1 MIGLETANRR
11 LQEHV
16 GLGLQAVA
24 GLAALLAVFGAAIG
38 VVFPKFEATA
48 QLQFPESVRAVEL
61 TAFKRVSASY
71 AAYAPLKNYVD
82 ARELPDSPAASR
94 LLAQSERLAFWDSAA
109 RPVLPFSRRDQKEF
123 GDVKDAAAATLLG
136 LDLRADARTEAVAA
150 EMVAILG
157 GYFTNAVMRERIRS
171 WVLAGQAD
179 TVGAAKILQADMVR
193 AELDLQL
200 LDRRVL
206 DMKAIL
212 AKYPDAARMDA
223 RQVVSVNPTEG
234 GERFLSPL
242 AQLVGFE
249 STLSQR
255 REQIKRWERDLKQKQ
270 LLAGF
275 FSSAE
280 GVIDST
286 ALVEHLLPA
295 LRQLAATTFAEGSES
310 QEWVNEAALRVN
322 GALDNFEVT
331 RGQFSLRDG
340 FRVGGVPSR
349 SPVRLAL
356 LFAGLGLGTIG
367 GIAFLRASF
376 RGDRDEPTV
385 S

>member
-1 MIGLETANRR
+1 LSE
-11 LQEHV
+11 
-16 GLGLQAVA
+16 
-24 GLAALLAVFGAAIG
+24 
-38 VVFPKFEATA
+38 
-48 QLQFPESVRAVEL
+48 
-61 TAFKRVSASY
+61 
-71 AAYAPLKNYVD
+71 
-82 ARELPDSPAASR
+82 SPAAAR
-94 LLAQSERLAFWDSAA
+94 LLVQSEKPAFWDSAA

-123 GDVKDAAAATLLG
+123 GDIKDAAAAVLLG

-150 EMVAILG
+150 EMVVVLG

-179 TVGAAKILQADMVR
+179 SAGAAKTLQADIVR

-249 STLSQR
+249 SALSQR
-255 REQIKRWERDLKQKQ
+255 REQIRRWERELKQKQ

-286 ALVEHLLPA
+286 VLIEGLLPA
-295 LRQLAATTFAEGSES
+295 LRQLAAKTFAEANGS
-310 QEWVNEAALRVN
+310 QEWVNEVALRVN
-322 GALDNFEVT
+322 GALDKFEVT
-331 RGQFSLRDG
+331 TGQFSLRDG

-356 LFAGLGLGTIG
+356 ILAGLGLGTIG

-376 RGDRDEPTV
+376 RGDRDEPSV
-385 S
+385 A